1 MIGGNNMT
9 FKCYSKIKVVTDK
22 YERDGISKG
31 TLGIILEIYD
41 EDNYEVQFL
50 DENNELSN
58 IFFAV
63 KKDDFVLDN
72 NI

>member
-31 TLGIILEIYD
+31 TLDIII
-41 EDNYEVQFL
+41 
-50 DENNELSN
+50 
-58 IFFAV
+58 
-63 KKDDFVLDN
+63 
-72 NI
+72 